1 MADERFITGI
11 VKKYPPEVLEGR
23 VEVEGSV
30 VACLWKDPMLL
41 DDYNFSKEDFIT
53 KDGKFYFSL
62 AKTLR
67 KKGVNVFDEVSIY
80 ANLNEKIQEE
90 FDNRGGMEVIENMTS
105 VVHLANFEGYR
116 QQLIRENALLSLCRL
131 GINLKQP
138 VKFNGQKV
146 VPIEL
151 CKKWTAEQVI
161 EFYDSLLSSID
172 IGQSSK
178 IREQTTISFNKD
190 WLKSLAEG
198 EHNGVPYGESYP
210 DVFGEPMKCFP
221 ILSRRTAGL
230 MPGYVH
236 MVGGFSSAGKSTM
249 LITILMALL
258 AQDKKIIIFSNEEG
272 ADKYQL
278 KFFVWLLEKYCHEGK
293 TTKRGLTSGDFDE
306 ENPALDVVMEWWE
319 ETIQDRVRFIRISD
333 ADISTVVRTSRKAVL
348 DEGFDVVVYD
358 TFKIQSSDMRENRQD
373 LALIRDIRRLDDFAK
388 KYDVPV
394 LTTVQLAEG
403 MKGRLWLDASC
414 LSNSKQI
421 KEQLE
426 NLFLIRNVYD
436 DELDPSSRHYIRPYK
451 RKKVDG
457 VWVDEE
463 VIPDRNKSWIVLFLE
478 KARSGANSSNTNTA
492 YLLSFDGDHSVFEEV
507 CQCRP
512 RHGTIS

>member
-1 MADERFITGI
+1 MTEGQFISGI

-41 DDYNFSKEDFIT
+41 DDFNFSKEDFIT

-62 AKTLR
+62 AKALR

-80 ANLNEKIQEE
+80 ANLSEKIQEE
-90 FDNRGGMEVIENMTS
+90 FDSRGGYSVIENMTGA
-105 VVHLANFEGYR
+105 VHLANFEGYR
-116 QQLIRENALLSLCRL
+116 QQLIRENALLDICRM

-146 VPIEL
+146 IPIEL

-161 EFYDSLLSSID
+161 DFYDSLLSSID

-178 IREQTTISFNKD
+178 IREQTTITFD
-190 WLKSLAEG
+190 REWLKSLAEG
-198 EHNGVPYGESYP
+198 EHNGIPYGESYP
-210 DVFGEPMKCFP
+210 DIDGKPMTCFP
-221 ILSRRTAGL
+221 ILSRRTSGL
-230 MPGYVH
+230 MSGYVH
-236 MVGGFSSAGKSTM
+236 MVGGFSSAGKSTL

-258 AQDKKIIIFSNEEG
+258 NQDRKIIIFSNEEG

-278 KFFVWLLEKYCHEGK
+278 KFFVWLLERYCHEGK
-293 TTKRGLTSGDFDE
+293 TTKKGLTSGDFDE
-306 ENPALDVVMEWWE
+306 DNPALGVVMDWWN
-319 ETIQDRVRFIRISD
+319 ETIQDRVKFIRISD
-333 ADISTVVRTSRKAVL
+333 ADITTVTRTARKAVL

-358 TFKIQSSDMRENRQD
+358 TFKIQSTDMKENRQD
-373 LALIRDIRRLDDFAK
+373 LALVRDIRTLDDFAK

-436 DELDPSSRHYIRPYK
+436 DELDPNSRCYIRPYK
-451 RKKVDG
+451 TVLEKG
-457 VWVDEE
+457 NWIEQE
-463 VIPDRNKSWIVLFLE
+463 VILDRSKSWIVLFLE

-492 YLLSFDGDHSVFEEV
+492 FLLSFDGDHSVFEEV